1 MKLIVGLGN
10 PGPQYTQT
18 RHNVGFQII
27 DRFAAAHSFTTRKM
41 QQNAITFPG
50 TLGEARIV
58 LARPMTYV
66 NESGRAVGPL
76 LRWLKADIADLLVIY
91 DELDLPVGRIRIR
104 PGGGSAGHNGMKSVI
119 ENLGTDQFARLRVGI
134 GKPVHGTGADFVLT
148 GFGRDEL
155 PVINDALDRG
165 VEAIQTFIERGLVPA
180 MNLYNIDQAVE

>member
-10 PGPQYTQT
+10 PGPQYAQT

-27 DRFAAAHSFTTRKM
+27 DRFAAAHQFTTRKM
-41 QQNAITFPG
+41 QQNSITYPG
-50 TLGEARIV
+50 TVANERVV

-76 LRWLKADIADLLVIY
+76 LRWLKAEIADLLVIY
-91 DELDLPVGRIRIR
+91 DELDLPVGKIRIR

-119 ENLGTDQFARLRVGI
+119 QNLGSDQFARLRIGI

-148 GFGRDEL
+148 GFGRDEQ
-155 PVINDALDRG
+155 PVINDVLDRAVG
-165 VEAIQTFIERGLVPA
+165 AVETFIERGLVSA
-180 MNLYNIDQAVE
+180 MNLYNVDQANE